1 MNVNGIQLEVRHI
14 PHDCLDKL
22 LINSVIWRKDDIGA
36 FGSVGDGPLRDLC
49 AIVPE
54 IDKLIPQRSIAVQA
68 GGNCGL
74 YAKQYS
80 MMFSEV
86 YSFEPDFNNF
96 MLLALNAPE
105 NCFIFKAAL
114 DKQITKVLLDRQGT
128 EQNCGAI
135 KAVGWQRN
143 NDANLYAMTVDQLK
157 LPKCSLIHFDL
168 EGFERFAIKG
178 ADKTIVMYKPVV
190 ILEDIGNHAIKYM
203 QARHNY
209 RIYKRV
215 FADTILLPP
224 THENYNDCQA

>member
-1 MNVNGIQLEVRHI
+1 MNVDGVQIEVRHI

-22 LINSVIWRKDDIGA
+22 LINSVFWRKDDLGA

-54 IDKLIPQRSIAVQA
+54 IEQLIPNRTICVQA

-86 YSFEPDFNNF
+86 YSFEPCKDNF
-96 MLLALNAPE
+96 KLLALNAPE

-114 DKQITKVLLDRQGT
+114 DKKITKVLLDKQETQG
-128 EQNCGAI
+128 NCGAI
-135 KAVGWQRN
+135 RTVGWDRN
-143 NDANLYAMTVDQLK
+143 DDANLYAMTVDQLK

-178 ADKTIVMYKPVV
+178 ADKTIVMHKPVV
-190 ILEDIGNHAIKYM
+190 VLEDIGNHAIEYM
-203 QARHNY
+203 QTRHNY
-209 RIYKRV
+209 KLYKKV
-215 FADTILLPP
+215 HQDTILISPE
-224 THENYNDCQA
+224 HEKYNDC